1 MRTIVQAVA
10 VEILILSL
18 SKDED
23 FGSVANVDPSLFSFP
38 PVDAPPPGAV
48 GLVSE
53 RGEEDA

>member
-23 FGSVANVDPSLFSFP
+23 FGSAANVDPSLFSFSP
-38 PVDAPPPGAV
+38 CRRAPSG
-48 GLVSE
+48 
-53 RGEEDA
+53 RGRSRV